1 MNEELLVQ
9 ILKQGHDDLKSSFEA
24 GIRGLQQTVGANA
37 EVAAIE
43 SKAVREEV
51 AAIVKRLD
59 KMNGNVARL
68 QEESNRREETVKD
81 FRRLEADCRNRK
93 EWPKKNWV
101 FLAIGGFVVI
111 LAVMVLYD
119 VVGLRG
125 IIELAKGM
133 R

>member
-43 SKAVREEV
+43 AKAIREEV
-51 AAIVKRLD
+51 NAIVKRLD

-68 QEESNRREETVKD
+68 QDESNKRQQVIDD
-81 FRRLEADCRNRK
+81 FRRLEVNCKYKHD
-93 EWPKKNWV
+93 WPKKN
-101 FLAIGGFVVI
+101 LLYLIAGGIIAILVV
-111 LAVMVLYD
+111 VVLYD
-119 VVGLRG
+119 VLGLRG
-125 IIELAKGM
+125 IIELAKGI